1 MIKHKGFP
9 SRMPGTD
16 FQFTVRHMKKK
27 ASTIIKRKR
36 KNDALPIH
44 IKADTIFLKCLI
56 DYFGN
61 RPFVRGNLDTAR
73 LSWLFGSEIVPAD
86 ENFSPD
92 DYNAMLKIDFDAVK
106 ANYPELTQI

>member
-44 IKADTIFLKCLI
+44 IKVDTTFLKCLI
-56 DYFGN
+56 DYFGK

-73 LSWLFGSEIVPAD
+73 LSWLFGSEVVPAD
-86 ENFSPD
+86 ENLSQD
-92 DYNAMLKIDFDAVK
+92 DNNHMLKKDFDPVK
-106 ANYPELTQI
+106 QNKQELIQI